1 MRSVNNAHI
10 KQRAYR
16 SAAPA
21 LTFFNSFMMAKPRT
35 FEEMLEEAKK
45 INPKDFEL
53 PPDGTYCPDPDPV
66 DDRWL

>member
-1 MRSVNNAHI
+1 
-10 KQRAYR
+10 
-16 SAAPA
+16 
-21 LTFFNSFMMAKPRT
+21 MAKRLT
-35 FEEMLEEAKK
+35 IEEVSQSS